1 MSNAS
6 SSGSIVSNKNG
17 SNNNNNNSS
26 GGHYKTHIRSSSH
39 SVEQVVGSG
48 HHGKSHHHQVF
59 DIDHLLHSTQKS
71 IGGKKSNASISS
83 AASVKSNKSN
93 HSSSHESYHHISS
106 SLAKNRKDIRSSSSH
121 HHIKQK
127 NAKELKSHLVQEM
140 SSLDSSNQYDYD
152 KNDSHQSQL
161 HGMDWDHDQS
171 QEIGNDIELDKDL
184 MFNADYEDN
193 QNGAFD
199 NQDPDEDDQ
208 HFMDIGSG
216 GEESARPLPSK
227 GQKLTSFASLPDVAM
242 KAQSS
247 SIGIKGVQQK
257 ELNTAAQSPPQ
268 QVSATMS
275 IPRTITIHQTPIQA
289 ISPTGSFINSNN
301 ISSSSLR
308 KSNLQQQGQSE
319 HQTVSIRTAD
329 VAPHALPLLLNPAS
343 SKSQMSHLLPLR
355 HANTIDFPPSFAMP
369 HYQMPLNTH
378 MPRDLILNEVSDFD
392 EHKVVSKKN
401 KMFSLKLLKSLR
413 RKTRKIKQ
421 EFSSS
426 QQQQQEQQS
435 FAPYAV
441 LPKLDEGKEFRLP
454 SQSQKLQTTSG
465 QHQQSLLAEYRKPIQ
480 QHGFQHLPLEKYKT
494 IEPNHNASLHYRMN
508 KTIMEQDHRTIH
520 HFSGDTNINQL
531 LSAFSQDNRLSR
543 GDSSNQNIYHYAY
556 QHRSGEVRMLAEGEQ
571 LQDDDDIDEDG
582 DFQDDEEFE
591 SEMEASVRTAP
602 AKLALALSDQV
613 QVQSGKSQLMTGSLY
628 SDKSPQ
634 RRSPYTTGKTLLGLW
649 QSGNEQRAA
658 AQIQSTVG
666 SGSSGVEQMNRDRNT
681 APGTLSTHGSSPAA
695 SQQSQA
701 NASDQWQQQQQKRQK
716 SPLSGA
722 KALFTSGSSQSSS
735 NNNTSNS
742 DSVKGAQNNWASR
755 SMHNQTRH

>member
-6 SSGSIVSNKNG
+6 SSGSIVSNKNS
-17 SNNNNNNSS
+17 SNNNNSASS
-26 GGHYKTHIRSSSH
+26 GHYKTHIRSSSH
-39 SVEQVVGSG
+39 SVEQSGSSG
-48 HHGKSHHHQVF
+48 HHGKSHHHHHQVF
-59 DIDHLLHSTQKS
+59 DIDHLLHSTQKTIS
-71 IGGKKSNASISS
+71 GKKSNASISS

-93 HSSSHESYHHISS
+93 HSSSHESHHHISSS

-121 HHIKQK
+121 HHTKQK
-127 NAKELKSHLVQEM
+127 NAKELKSHLAQEM

-152 KNDSHQSQL
+152 KKDSHQSQL
-161 HGMDWDHDQS
+161 HGMDWDHDQTQQS
-171 QEIGNDIELDKDL
+171 GNDIELDKDL

-199 NQDPDEDDQ
+199 DQDPDEDDH

-216 GEESARPLPSK
+216 GEESVRPLPFK
-227 GQKLTSFASLPDVAM
+227 DQKLTSFASLPDVAI

-247 SIGIKGVQQK
+247 STGIKGVQQK
-257 ELNTAAQSPPQ
+257 ELKTDAQSPPQ

-301 ISSSSLR
+301 ISSSSLK
-308 KSNLQQQGQSE
+308 KSHMQQQGQSE

-343 SKSQMSHLLPLR
+343 NKSQMSHLLPLR

-378 MPRDLILNEVSDFD
+378 MPRDQIMNEVSDFD

-413 RKTRKIKQ
+413 RKTRKFKQ
-421 EFSSS
+421 EFSPSS
-426 QQQQQEQQS
+426 QWQQQGQQS

-441 LPKLDEGKEFRLP
+441 LPKLDEGKEFRPP
-454 SQSQKLQTTSG
+454 SQQQQQQTTSG

-531 LSAFSQDNRLSR
+531 LSAFSQDNRQSR
-543 GDSSNQNIYHYAY
+543 GDSNQNIYHPAY

-571 LQDDDDIDEDG
+571 LQDDNGIDEDG

-634 RRSPYTTGKTLLGLW
+634 RKSPQSTGKTLLGLW

-658 AQIQSTVG
+658 AQSQSFVGG

-681 APGTLSTHGSSPAA
+681 APGTQFAQGS
-695 SQQSQA
+695 SQQSSTNA
-701 NASDQWQQQQQKRQK
+701 NDQQLQQQQKRQK

-735 NNNTSNS
+735 NYNTNNS
-742 DSVKGAQNNWASR
+742 DSGMGAQNNGGSR
-755 SMHNQTRH
+755 TMQNQTRH